1 MDARR
6 FRMTAWLAAA
16 AICTLPAAAT
26 AHGPPTG
33 LTHAEE
39 HAAAARA
46 MRAAMRDWARLR
58 PAERRVRRRR
68 AAATAQRAAQLSVD
82 APADEVGRWNLPG
95 DRVPMPGFAL
105 NTVQL
110 PTGKVL
116 FWGWSPINRATGRHD
131 ELGLAYLW
139 DPAQPTATAVDVT
152 PRLDLDGD
160 GDLDE
165 VPLFCSGQS
174 LLPDGR
180 VLAAGG
186 TSAYPDPAAGKDF
199 AGLDMAF
206 LFDPWTEQ
214 WSVAGHM
221 RRGRWY
227 PSQVELADGRI
238 AIIGG
243 WDEGGLRADNR
254 ELEIYDWRD
263 GSITHMPAGDA
274 VPSVFSSFPYYP
286 HLFTMPGGD
295 VLIGGPDRVQS
306 GLLDTGALGDAEPGS
321 AWTPIR
327 GALDGLGGLNQY
339 YRGFASGVILP
350 GFPTRAAIIGGY
362 VGYPVVRAVRDA
374 DVIDTAAATPR
385 WSSTSPLV
393 PPLDVARSNGN
404 VVILPDGTLVAVGG
418 GAGFQSGTAGDPAGA
433 NNSYTGRDQALKRVE
448 LLRPG
453 VDAAWRSGPA
463 QEKWRTYHSTA
474 VLLPDGRVLSAGD
487 DYWDIGDLPDPW
499 GETGTAV
506 DEAELYSPPYLFDG
520 NGPAPRP
527 AVGSAPAAV
536 RYGDDFGIAIAARDA
551 ARAVLVAPAATT
563 HGADMNQRHVELAVT
578 GRVDGKGINVRAP
591 ADGTLAPPGYY
602 MLFVIDAAGTP
613 SVARWV
619 RLGADGP
626 DAPEL
631 APDVEQEPTTDA
643 SPTPTSS
650 PTPTPTAAPPAPP
663 APPLPAH
670 DTRAPRLRITW
681 LRAPRTRG
689 AVRLRLRA
697 DERARITI
705 VLRIRGHRIVRAVA
719 LRGGRPRTVAIKLP
733 RTVAR
738 RLRSGRR
745 ATATLRLLA
754 QDAAGNRT
762 AVRRSR
768 RLS

>member
-1 MDARR
+1 
-6 FRMTAWLAAA
+6 
-16 AICTLPAAAT
+16 
-26 AHGPPTG
+26 
-33 LTHAEE
+33 
-39 HAAAARA
+39 
-46 MRAAMRDWARLR
+46 
-58 PAERRVRRRR
+58 
-68 AAATAQRAAQLSVD
+68 
-82 APADEVGRWNLPG
+82 
-95 DRVPMPGFAL
+95 
-105 NTVQL
+105 
-110 PTGKVL
+110 
-116 FWGWSPINRATGRHD
+116 
-131 ELGLAYLW
+131 
-139 DPAQPTATAVDVT
+139 
-152 PRLDLDGD
+152 
-160 GDLDE
+160 
-165 VPLFCSGQS
+165 
-174 LLPDGR
+174 
-180 VLAAGG
+180 
-186 TSAYPDPAAGKDF
+186 
-199 AGLDMAF
+199 
-206 LFDPWTEQ
+206 
-214 WSVAGHM
+214 
-221 RRGRWY
+221 
-227 PSQVELADGRI
+227 
-238 AIIGG
+238 
-243 WDEGGLRADNR
+243 
-254 ELEIYDWRD
+254 
-263 GSITHMPAGDA
+263 MPAGDA

-433 NNSYTGRDQALKRVE
+433 NNSYTGGDQALKRVE

-487 DYWDIGDLPDPW
+487 DYWDAGDVPDPW

-536 RYGDDFGIAIAARDA
+536 RYGDGFGIAMAARDA

-602 MLFVIDAAGTP
+602 MLFVIDAAGHAVGGALGP
-613 SVARWV
+613 AGRGRPRRARA
-619 RLGADGP
+619 GAGRRSGAHDRRQP
-626 DAPEL
+626 DARPR
-631 APDVEQEPTTDA
+631 PR
-643 SPTPTSS
+643 
-650 PTPTPTAAPPAPP
+650 
-663 APPLPAH
+663 LPRH
-670 DTRAPRLRITW
+670 RRRRAPRPTPAR
-681 LRAPRTRG
+681 RGCGSAGCGRPGTRS
-689 AVRLRLRA
+689 AVRLRLR
-697 DERARITI
+697 DRRARA
-705 VLRIRGHRIVRAVA
+705 GHGRAARPRAPAVRRVGAVRRRRQDRA
-719 LRGGRPRTVAIKLP
+719 RSRSGSQEGGRA
-733 RTVAR
+733 AGCS
-738 RLRSGRR
+738 SGRR
-745 ATATLRLLA
+745 VCR
-754 QDAAGNRT
+754 DAPAPRRGRGRRT
-762 AVRRSR
+762 APRSGGPG
-768 RLS
+768 RLR